1 MNLLDVGLFPA
12 LVLGAVQ
19 GLTEFLPISSDG
31 HLAIAAMLFGDTEM
45 SLAMVV
51 LLHLGT
57 LLATFIVLRDDVRAL
72 LVALA
77 SPSKLRGTE
86 EGAAL
91 RTILITSVPTA
102 VVGLALHDVVEPLA
116 RSEAVVGGCLLLS
129 ALAVASTRW
138 SAPKTRIT
146 SLDLP
151 VSSCVWIGIAQG
163 LAVLPGLSRSGSSI
177 AVAMLLGLT
186 GPTAFR
192 LSFLLSLPAIMG
204 AALLELRHPEVW
216 QSLGAPALAGTAVAF
231 VVGLAALTGLRHIVA
246 RGRFWAFAIYLVPL
260 GVVLIAMDVLR

>member
-1 MNLLDVGLFPA
+1 MDPITA
-12 LVLGAVQ
+12 IVLGAVQ
-19 GLTEFLPISSDG
+19 GVTEFLPVSSDG
-31 HLAIAAMLFGDTEM
+31 HLAIAAMLFGDTDV

-57 LLATFIVLRDDVRAL
+57 LLATLIVLRADVAP
-72 LVALA
+72 LVRTLVT
-77 SPSKLRGTE
+77 PSAWRGTE

-102 VVGLALHDVVEPLA
+102 IVGLALHDVVEPLA
-116 RSEAVVGGCLLLS
+116 RVPWVVGVCLWGS

-138 SAPKTRIT
+138 SAPTATKT
-146 SLDLP
+146 SLDLS
-151 VSSCVWIGIAQG
+151 VTQCVLIGVAQG
-163 LAVLPGLSRSGSSI
+163 LAVLPGLTRSGSTI
-177 AVAMLLGLT
+177 GMAMLLGLS

-192 LSFLLSLPAIMG
+192 LSFLLSLPAIAG
-204 AALLELRHPEVW
+204 AAILELRHGEVW
-216 QSLGAPALAGTAVAF
+216 ASLGAPALIGAAVAF

-260 GVVLIAMDVLR
+260 GAILIAMDVFR